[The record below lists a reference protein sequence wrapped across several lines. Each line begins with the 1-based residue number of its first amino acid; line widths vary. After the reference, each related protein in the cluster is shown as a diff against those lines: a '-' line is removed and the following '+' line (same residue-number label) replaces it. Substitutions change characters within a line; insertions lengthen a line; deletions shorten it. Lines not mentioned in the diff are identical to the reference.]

1 MAAHTLSI
9 LIPLYNEEEF
19 VGTLLDRVLSAPL
32 PEGVER
38 EIIVVDDGSTDGS
51 AAVVEQIAAAHPDVI
66 RFYRQP
72 RNQGKGAAIRAAIG
86 YATGE
91 FSLIQDADLEYDPR
105 EYGRL
110 LGPLLEG
117 KADVVYGSR
126 FVIAGERRVLYF
138 WHSVANQIL
147 TLICNIVSDLNLTD
161 METCYKAFRT
171 SLLQSIPIRSNRFGL
186 EPELTIKLAKR
197 HARIYETPIA
207 YHGRTYDEGKK
218 IGLKDAFDA
227 LYVILRYALSRDI
240 YKDSG
245 PDILDALA
253 QAQRF
258 NRWMADT
265 IEPYVGKRVLETG
278 AGIGNLTR
286 LLCPKRERYIAA
298 DIDAEYLAQLHARFQ
313 HRPRM
318 EVRHCDLSQ
327 SEDFKPLE
335 GTVDTVVCLNV
346 LEHVGGEKESLRNIY
361 AALQPGG
368 KAIVLVPQGQDIYGS
383 LDKALGHFHR
393 YSHQELQAKMEE
405 AGFRVERILDFNRIS
420 RPAWYVNGRLL
431 NRTTIGRFQLRVF
444 DRLVWLW
451 RRIDHLL
458 PWPPTS
464 IIAIAVR
471 DR

>member
-19 VGTLLDRVLSAPL
+19 VGTLLERVLAAPL
-32 PEGVER
+32 PEGVGR
-38 EIIVVDDGSTDGS
+38 EIIIVDDGSTDGS
-51 AAVVEQIAAAHPDVI
+51 ARIVEQIAAANPGVV
-66 RFYRQP
+66 RFIRQP
-72 RNQGKGAAIRAAIG
+72 RNQGKGAAIRTAIEH
-86 YATGE
+86 ATGE

-110 LGPLLEG
+110 LRPLLEG
-117 KADVVYGSR
+117 EADAVYGSR
-126 FVIAGERRVLYF
+126 FVISGERRVLYF

-147 TLICNIVSDLNLTD
+147 TLMCNIVSDLNLTD

-171 SLLQSIPIRSNRFGL
+171 SLLQSIPIRSDRFGL

-197 HARIYETPIA
+197 RARVYETSID

-227 LYVILRYALSRDI
+227 VYVILRYAFTSDL

-253 QAQRF
+253 GAQRF

-265 IEPYVGKRVLETG
+265 IQPFVGKRVLEAG

-286 LLCPKRERYIAA
+286 ILCPRRERYIAG
-298 DIDAEYLAQLHARFQ
+298 DIDPEYLARLRARFQ
-313 HRPRM
+313 HRPKM
-318 EVRHCDLSQ
+318 EVRHCDLANPV
-327 SEDFKPLE
+327 DFEALA
-335 GTVDTVVCLNV
+335 GTVDSVVCLNV
-346 LEHVGGEKESLRNIY
+346 LEHVEDEMAGLRNIY
-361 AALQPGG
+361 TALQPGG
-368 KAIVLVPQGQDIYGS
+368 RAIILVPHDREIFGS
-383 LDKALGHFHR
+383 LDTALGHFRR
-393 YSHQELQAKMEE
+393 YSREELQQKMEQV
-405 AGFRVERILDFNRIS
+405 GFRVERILDFNRMS

-431 NRTTIGRFQLRVF
+431 RRTTVGRFQLGVF

-464 IIAIAVR
+464 IIAIGVKNE
-471 DR
+471 